1 MSNYVTP
8 EAEATYRC
16 GWRVLR
22 QPPGDLLNF
31 YDTVVIRRGQWKAMM
46 NAEAYDDLDDAT
58 FAEYMG
64 QHYRESAFEQLEADL
79 AVLARQVL
87 GEMEQRDGLLIVDG
101 VSYDDVK
108 AALHRYTTAERD
120 RQEAAT

>member
-8 EAEATYRC
+8 EAEPAFRC

-22 QPPGDLLNF
+22 QPPGNF
-31 YDTVVIRRGQWKAMM
+31 YDTVVIRRGQWKAMT

-58 FAEYMG
+58 FAECMSR
-64 QHYRESAFEQLEADL
+64 HYRESAFEQLEADL

-87 GEMEQRDGLLIVDG
+87 GEMEQREGLLIVDG
-101 VSYDDVK
+101 VFYDDVK

-120 RQEAAT
+120 RQKAAT